1 MQRKFMQSRKNVI
14 SEKSQGIGLD
24 YPGHRNIH
32 HKLML
37 SNSTFLGKE
46 ITKISF
52 SEGKCHA

>member
-1 MQRKFMQSRKNVI
+1 MQSRKNVI